1 MASTRNLN
9 TKYDYLCEKK
19 QNNKMLEYMTDKTY
33 GVHENPAFWD
43 LGSNPSM
50 YAGNL
55 SHNEVDVESKLRGIR
70 SVNLEGN
77 SFNPTMQEKKV
88 GCEKLFERTQL
99 YIPSSYT
106 HNPQERPMYLN

>member
-33 GVHENPAFWD
+33 GDHENPVFWD

-50 YAGNL
+50 YTGNIPITK
-55 SHNEVDVESKLRGIR
+55 STWKVS
-70 SVNLEGN
+70 S
-77 SFNPTMQEKKV
+77 QE
-88 GCEKLFERTQL
+88 FDR
-99 YIPSSYT
+99 
-106 HNPQERPMYLN
+106 

>member
-43 LGSNPSM
+43 LGFQSI
-50 YAGNL
+50 
-55 SHNEVDVESKLRGIR
+55 DVRWK
-70 SVNLEGN
+70 
-77 SFNPTMQEKKV
+77 SFP
-88 GCEKLFERTQL
+88 
-99 YIPSSYT
+99 
-106 HNPQERPMYLN
+106 